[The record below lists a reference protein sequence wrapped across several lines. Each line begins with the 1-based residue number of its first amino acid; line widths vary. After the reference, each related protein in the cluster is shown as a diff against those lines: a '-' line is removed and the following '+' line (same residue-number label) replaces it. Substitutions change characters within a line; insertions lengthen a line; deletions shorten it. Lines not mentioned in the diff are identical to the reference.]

1 MHTTPFYTVCFFM
14 GVGCTFP
21 IKNDIDTGSGV
32 DLLSEFATIETTY
45 VPDCN
50 TGNLYKRA
58 SVKDDAGIRLETN
71 TQGSPAVLWAELGNQ
86 CEGVSLD
93 ISQKSSCMV
102 ESWEITPTGGE
113 PLVYDFLCDDE
124 PKEWTLQSG
133 QLRRQQVATLTDLPA
148 GSYFMEIT
156 FGVTESGGIRIRK
169 SADLIVID
177 AEG

>member
-1 MHTTPFYTVCFFM
+1 MHTTPFYTLCFLM

-21 IKNDIDTGSGV
+21 IKNDIDTGPAV
-32 DLLSEFATIETTY
+32 DPLSEFATIETTNI
-45 VPDCN
+45 PGCN

-58 SVKDDAGIRLETN
+58 SVKDDAGIGLEIN
-71 TQGSPAVLWAELGNQ
+71 TQGSPAVLWAELGNR
-86 CEGVSLD
+86 CDGVSLE

-113 PLVYDFLCDDE
+113 PLVYEFLCDDQ

-133 QLRRQQVATLTDLPA
+133 QLRRQQVATLTDLPV

-156 FGVTESGGIRIRK
+156 FGVTESGGARIQQ
-169 SADLIVID
+169 SADLTVID
-177 AEG
+177 DEG